1 MRRMASAT
9 KWLALGTTLALLL
22 GTMGDAEA
30 RRSRRARRSTQ
41 RARRSQSQQM
51 PRLQRML
58 RGAATQKQQQRGTTA
73 GTVDANRGIEA
84 NLSAFIQQNGLK
96 SFTKGGKTYFATT
109 RQTPTTDYT
118 KLGKNVVEFFV
129 SPGFHHLYTRVGN
142 DVYSRIG
149 GLSKSDYRD
158 TGSQKIGVL
167 VELKPAEMTKL
178 NDFLARA
185 HANPREVIGPFNY
198 NGGAPPTKSNCTSYI
213 TYAKVGERGE
223 TLGRVCGVWPSGM
236 PQSWLGSLIGSNDK
250 RIKAVV
256 VHNPT
261 GEFSTNYKLD
271 LH

>member
-22 GTMGDAEA
+22 GTLGDAEA

-41 RARRSQSQQM
+41 RVQLQSQGQTQS
-51 PRLQRML
+51 PTRLQRML
-58 RGAATQKQQQRGTTA
+58 RGAATQKQQQRGA
-73 GTVDANRGIEA
+73 VDANLDA
-84 NLSAFIQQNGLK
+84 KLSSFIQQNGLK

-109 RQTPTTDYT
+109 RTTPTPDYT
-118 KLGKNVVEFFV
+118 ALGKNVVEFFV

-167 VELKPAEMTKL
+167 VELKPSEMANL

-185 HANPREVIGPFNY
+185 HANPSQVLGPFNY
-198 NGGAPPTKSNCTSYI
+198 NGGAPPLKSNCTSYI

-236 PQSWLGSLIGSNDK
+236 PQSFLGSLIGSNDK

-261 GEFSTNYKLD
+261 GEFNTNYKLD
-271 LH
+271 LR